1 MRYIL
6 YAITALYGGLS
17 FFAAFSQL
25 KKAEQK
31 TTHAIMAFGGLIL
44 IAGIGLHIIHIPFSW
59 IAAIAGGALICIAAV
74 INGKNSG
81 SVHITHHIIRIIVTL
96 LLITGFIL
104 I

>member
-25 KKAEQK
+25 KKLEQK
-31 TTHAIMAFGGLIL
+31 TSHVIMALGGLIL
-44 IAGIGLHIIHIPFSW
+44 IAEIGLHIINIPFNW
-59 IAAIAGGALICIAAV
+59 IAAIVGGALICTAAV
-74 INGKNSG
+74 INGKKSG
-81 SVHITHHIIRIIVTL
+81 SFHIAHHIIRFTVTL
-96 LLITGFIL
+96 LLVVGFIL

>member
-1 MRYIL
+1 MRYVL

-31 TTHAIMAFGGLIL
+31 NTHAMMALGGLIL

-59 IAAIAGGALICIAAV
+59 IATISGGALICITAV
-74 INGKNSG
+74 INGKKSG
-81 SVHITHHIIRIIVTL
+81 SFHITHHIIRFIVTL
-96 LLITGFIL
+96 LLIIGFIL